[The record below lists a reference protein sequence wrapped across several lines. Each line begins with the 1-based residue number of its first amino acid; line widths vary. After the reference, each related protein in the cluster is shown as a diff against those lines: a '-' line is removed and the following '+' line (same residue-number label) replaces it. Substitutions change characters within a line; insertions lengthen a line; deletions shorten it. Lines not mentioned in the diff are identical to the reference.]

1 VFAGGKLRRD
11 GRSLR
16 VAKKSPLAVKLD
28 EVKERIAAACDK
40 AKRDPSEVTL
50 IAVTKTAAPE
60 QMREILQ
67 LGIGDLGE
75 SRVQVLQQR
84 AAQVNEFFARQ
95 QAHGAENLPAKL
107 RWHMIGHLQRN
118 KIKPALPLVSVVHSV
133 DSLRLAEELDAHAAK
148 ANRKL
153 PVLMQVNASEEPQ
166 KSGVAVGAAVP
177 LAEQIGTMD
186 NLQIMGLMTM
196 APLDGDEKTIRQ
208 TFARTRELFEEI
220 KFNKIGGSAMRHLSM
235 GMSNDFE
242 QAIMEGATLVRIGTL
257 LFGGKVA
264 DEEMSE
270 E

>member
-1 VFAGGKLRRD
+1 M
-11 GRSLR
+11 
-16 VAKKSPLAVKLD
+16 AKKSPLAQKLD
-28 EVKERIAAACDK
+28 EVRDRIADACAK
-40 AKRDPSEVTL
+40 AKREVGEVTL

-60 QMREILQ
+60 QIREVLQ
-67 LGIGDLGE
+67 LGVGDLGE

-95 QAHGAENLPAKL
+95 QAHGGASAENLPSRI

-118 KIKPALPLVSVVHSV
+118 KVKPILPLVSVVHSV
-133 DSLRLAEELDAHAAK
+133 DSLRLAEELDVQAAK

-177 LAEQIGTMD
+177 LAEQIATME
-186 NLQIMGLMTM
+186 NLQIVGLMTM
-196 APLDGDEKTIRQ
+196 AALDADEKAIRQ
-208 TFARTRELFEEI
+208 TFARTRELFEEM
-220 KFNKIGGSAMRHLSM
+220 KFHKIGGQQMRHLSM

-242 QAIMEGATLVRIGTL
+242 HAITEGATLLRIGTL

-264 DEEMSE
+264 DEEGSDE
-270 E
+270 AT